1 MKKSYYKKVL
11 SYFLKYKKELSLII
25 IASAL
30 TAAIGVIEP
39 FISAKEYTAI
49 TTVNISKIIK
59 YTIIIFLIDIISSFL
74 FNIYHLMASKYSKK
88 VSLNIQRDTTEELF
102 KLEISNFDKLGTSF
116 FIERAINDTNNLV
129 GNIATLRYFFVD
141 IFTNAGVIVYLINAS
156 LKVSILILLISV
168 ILFLINKKRRDYY
181 ENRYSDRRKSREYQ
195 SSSFTEL
202 IRGIR
207 DIKVLNLRKI
217 MTKKITIGQEK
228 INDISHQE
236 NKERMYFDSV

>member
-1 MKKSYYKKVL
+1 
-11 SYFLKYKKELSLII
+11 
-25 IASAL
+25 
-30 TAAIGVIEP
+30 
-39 FISAKEYTAI
+39 
-49 TTVNISKIIK
+49 
-59 YTIIIFLIDIISSFL
+59 
-74 FNIYHLMASKYSKK
+74 MASKYSKK

-207 DIKVLNLRKI
+207 DIKVLNLRKL
-217 MTKKITIGQEK
+217 
-228 INDISHQE
+228 
-236 NKERMYFDSV
+236 